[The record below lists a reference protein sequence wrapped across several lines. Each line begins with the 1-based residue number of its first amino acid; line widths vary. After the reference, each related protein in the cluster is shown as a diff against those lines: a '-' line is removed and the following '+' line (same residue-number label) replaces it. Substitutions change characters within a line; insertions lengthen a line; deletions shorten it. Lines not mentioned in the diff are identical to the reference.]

1 MILKKLIY
9 SFLLVCLFS
18 TGTYAQ
24 KLMHG
29 IGLTPTLLFGTSD
42 DGYDSKVMIY
52 QNMITYY
59 PRFNFV
65 ENENS
70 SISIGAPI
78 GVGFGLARNTDY
90 SDVGISFSYD
100 LPVALDYNI
109 GCKST
114 SENEH
119 YFGGYL
125 GAGFGYYKVSISK
138 SAYSDFNGAT
148 YGPMARAGVRI
159 GSAKESWKEHALT
172 VGFFYK
178 KGIEKAK
185 FSTVGCNVLVDL

>member
-1 MILKKLIY
+1 
-9 SFLLVCLFS
+9 
-18 TGTYAQ
+18 
-24 KLMHG
+24 MHG

-42 DGYDSKVMIY
+42 DGYNSKVMIY

-70 SISIGAPI
+70 SISIGAPV
-78 GVGFGLARNTDY
+78 GVGFGLARTTDY

-125 GAGFGYYKVSISK
+125 GMGFGYYKVSISK
-138 SAYSDFNGAT
+138 SAYSDFSGAT
-148 YGPMARAGVRI
+148 YGQWREQEYA
-159 GSAKESWKEHALT
+159 
-172 VGFFYK
+172 
-178 KGIEKAK
+178 
-185 FSTVGCNVLVDL
+185 